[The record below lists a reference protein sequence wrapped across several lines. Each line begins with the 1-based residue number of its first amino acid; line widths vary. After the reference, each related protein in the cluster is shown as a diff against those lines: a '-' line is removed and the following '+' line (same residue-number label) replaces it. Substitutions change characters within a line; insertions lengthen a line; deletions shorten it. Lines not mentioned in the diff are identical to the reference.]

1 MLSSVIYTNKRK
13 REEKAKNNK
22 KIMEHFY
29 IQRIILRVR
38 NLLIRLGQFFGF
50 SNGIDYHIYSNTVH
64 NNIFPVRYG

>member
-29 IQRIILRVR
+29 IQR
-38 NLLIRLGQFFGF
+38 
-50 SNGIDYHIYSNTVH
+50 SNPPG
-64 NNIFPVRYG
+64 P